1 MNLEGEKMPAYVCVK
16 CRKEFDMEDRI
27 RCAFCGYRI
36 IAKARAPFKKRVLS
50 R

>member
-1 MNLEGEKMPAYVCVK
+1 MILMAAYICVK

-27 RCAFCGYRI
+27 RCTFCGYRI
-36 IAKARAPFKKRVLS
+36 VVKARTPFRKRVKA